1 MENEIS
7 VERISHATLC
17 SNTQAANSCYQLKDQ
32 VLGFATKTVIVK
44 MVTGCIY
51 FWYSLSR
58 KINLRLS
65 VYVLD
70 IFLALQSEMYIA

>member
-32 VLGFATKTVIVK
+32 VLGFATETVIVK
-44 MVTGCIY
+44 
-51 FWYSLSR
+51 WSLTVFISS
-58 KINLRLS
+58 I
-65 VYVLD
+65 V
-70 IFLALQSEMYIA
+70 

>member
-1 MENEIS
+1 MQYMENEIS

-32 VLGFATKTVIVK
+32 VLGFATETVIVK

-51 FWYSLSR
+51 S
-58 KINLRLS
+58 S
-65 VYVLD
+65 VV
-70 IFLALQSEMYIA
+70 

>member
-32 VLGFATKTVIVK
+32 VLGFATETVIVK

-51 FWYSLSR
+51 SS
-58 KINLRLS
+58 I
-65 VYVLD
+65 V
-70 IFLALQSEMYIA
+70 